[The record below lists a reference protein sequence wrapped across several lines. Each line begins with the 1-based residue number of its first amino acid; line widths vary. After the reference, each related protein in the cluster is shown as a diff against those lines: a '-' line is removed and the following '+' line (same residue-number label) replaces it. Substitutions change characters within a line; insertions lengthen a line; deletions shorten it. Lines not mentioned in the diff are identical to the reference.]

1 MQGNKPECLDALLLS
16 NKALWSLDLLTFSSQ
31 TGPQIGLCARPLVEE
46 WQIGEAGPLGGGGG
60 EKASAKVA
68 VSLLSLLQPP
78 GRARLYF

>member
-46 WQIGEAGPLGGGGG
+46 WQIGEAGPLGEGR